1 MQYFAKGNDII
12 EPTIEVINSLV
23 MSVLSD
29 KLERDSDTIFIKTI
43 DVKSMSAGSY
53 FVRIMNR
60 DRVLVKKYLRN

>member
-12 EPTIEVINSLV
+12 KPTIEMINSLV

-43 DVKSMSAGSY
+43 DVKSMSTGSY